1 MTEDMLR
8 NAQVGERVLVQM
20 QVMRHDPLGEGLY
33 LGTVDPVDGHVIGLN
48 FFSYKEAVAIKKE
61 SYDDDSHPWTVCQY
75 TGEHGTFWAV
85 EKGLNHRAAAFYRH
99 EMPDAEK
106 VALAVR
112 DKLNYFW
119 QLLGK
124 EEY

>member
-1 MTEDMLR
+1 MTEYMLR
-8 NAQVGERVLVQM
+8 NAKPGERVIVRM
-20 QVMRHDPLGEGLY
+20 QVMRHDPLGNGLD
-33 LGTVDPVDGHVIGLN
+33 LGTVDPVDGHVISRN
-48 FFSYKEAVAIKKE
+48 FFAYKEAVAIGKE
-61 SYDDDSHPWTVCQY
+61 SFDDDSEPWTVCQY

-112 DKLNYFW
+112 DKLNHLW
-119 QLLGK
+119 QIGK
-124 EEY
+124 EVEE

>member
-1 MTEDMLR
+1 MMKDMLR
-8 NAQVGERVLVQM
+8 NAKVGER
-20 QVMRHDPLGEGLY
+20 
-33 LGTVDPVDGHVIGLN
+33 
-48 FFSYKEAVAIKKE
+48 
-61 SYDDDSHPWTVCQY
+61 
-75 TGEHGTFWAV
+75 GTFWAV
-85 EKGLNHRAAAFYRH
+85 EKGMNHRAAAFYRH

-124 EEY
+124 EES